1 MSNVFV
7 ISDLHFSHEAVLR
20 FCPEERPFKTTEQ
33 MNEVLI
39 DNWNRT
45 VTKRDTVWVLGDVSF
60 AKTWEETADLLDQL
74 KGNKNLI
81 LGNHDLR
88 VPASKWLTKF
98 RKVEPMRIV
107 DNMILT
113 HIPVHTSQL
122 EFRWSHNVHGHLH
135 NKVVMDDGHL
145 SKPDIRYIN
154 VSCERTGLRPLAWED
169 MKKRNDVENYREWRR
184 TQRQATLVP

>member
-7 ISDLHFSHEAVLR
+7 ISDLHFSHKGVLR
-20 FCPEERPFKTTEQ
+20 FCPAERPFASVEE
-33 MNEVLI
+33 MNEALI
-39 DNWNRT
+39 DNWNST

-60 AKTWEETADLLDQL
+60 AKTWEETAGLLDQL

-81 LGNHDLR
+81 LGNHDLH
-88 VPASKWLTKF
+88 VPISAWLTKF
-98 RKVEPMRIV
+98 RKVAPMRIV

-122 EFRWSHNVHGHLH
+122 EFRWTHNVHGHLH

-145 SKPDIRYIN
+145 FKPDIRYIN
-154 VSCERTGLRPLAWED
+154 VSCEQTGLKPLAWED
-169 MKKRNDVENYREWRR
+169 MKKRNDIENYRERR
-184 TQRQATLVP
+184 RAQRAAALVS